1 MKIVFWGTPKY
12 AAENLINLVKSGQ
25 DIIAVVTQPDRKR
38 SRGNKLSPSPVKEAA
53 NDLGIPV
60 LTTQSISK
68 DQNTKETLKKFVSH
82 KQSSNERRY
91 KLEQFRALENDIKIN
106 VALAKT
112 SPIGVDTEEDFLAI
126 KKIMEYKLK

>member
-1 MKIVFWGTPKY
+1 MY
-12 AAENLINLVKSGQ
+12 DQ
-25 DIIAVVTQPDRKR
+25 
-38 SRGNKLSPSPVKEAA
+38 NK
-53 NDLGIPV
+53 NIYHHLGIYCY
-60 LTTQSISK
+60 Q
-68 DQNTKETLKKFVSH
+68 KETLKKFVSH
-82 KQSSNERRY
+82 KQSFNERKY